1 MSSTATILKNAGY
14 SLYQH
19 QTEGIHFMVNVEDK
33 YNRGGILAD
42 EVGLGKTIQTIGLL
56 LERPGHTL
64 ISGPLGV
71 VPQWKEKL
79 DEILPKDR
87 FVVVVHHGNTRIKH
101 MSEFIEEK
109 ETEGK
114 IVIVVTSHG
123 LMTRI
128 GTLHFATWE
137 RFVLD
142 EAHYARNSDTQ
153 IFKRCKKLNANT
165 KWMLSATPVQNKT
178 TDLFSLLRIA
188 CKLGGKTKKL
198 KKIKDLRDVFLLRRT
213 KEEIKQTLPKLTIQN
228 KICRFIS
235 EDEELF
241 YSQVE
246 QRTAEAFNAAM
257 KRGRVDPII
266 YILELLMRLRQ
277 CTLHPQMVIDG
288 YKKKGIFNAD
298 LPEWDTKTT
307 KIHYLEKIIKKEY
320 RETPDQK
327 TIIFCQFHKEI
338 DIIKKMLTKNGFTSE
353 VYSGKTD
360 LQTRKEIVSGI
371 IEPEFLLIQIRA
383 GGAGLNLQAYNRVFI
398 TSPDWNPSNEF
409 QAIGRSHRNGQEK
422 PVKVTRL
429 ILHWSKA
436 YLEKLDE
443 LERNAKEA
451 TKRLEK
457 DEVDHKLTIEERV
470 ELRKITQSIENKK
483 RTTID
488 YRVFMV
494 QKDKT
499 AIQADV
505 LDDAFLTKIHTYDV
519 QEIENSATLSTSNYR
534 YLLG

>member
-1 MSSTATILKNAGY
+1 MSSASSILENAGY

-19 QTEGIHFMVNVEDK
+19 QTEGIQFMVNVEDK
-33 YNRGGILAD
+33 YNCGGILAD
-42 EVGLGKTIQTIGLL
+42 EVGLGKTIQTIGIL
-56 LERPGHTL
+56 LERPTHTL
-64 ISGPLGV
+64 IAGPLGV
-71 VPQWKEKL
+71 VPQWKDKL
-79 DEILPKDR
+79 DKILPKDK
-87 FVVVVHHGNTRIKH
+87 FVVVVHHGNTRITH
-101 MSEFIEEK
+101 VSEFIEKK
-109 ETEGK
+109 EIEGK
-114 IVIVVTSHG
+114 FVVVVTSHG

-128 GTLHFATWE
+128 NTLHSAIWG

-142 EAHYARNSDTQ
+142 EAHYARNPDTRL
-153 IFKRCKKLNANT
+153 FKRCKKLNANT

-188 CKLGGKTKKL
+188 CNLDGKTKKL
-198 KKIKDLRDVFLLRRT
+198 KKIKNLRDVFLLRRT
-213 KEEIKQTLPKLTIQN
+213 KEEIKQTLPKLTIHN

-246 QRTAEAFNAAM
+246 QRTSDAFNAVM
-257 KRGRVDPII
+257 RRRDTDI

-288 YKKKGIFNAD
+288 YKKKGIFNAN
-298 LPEWDTKTT
+298 LPEWDAKTT

-327 TIIFCQFHKEI
+327 TLIFCQFHKEI
-338 DIIKKMLTKNGFTSE
+338 DLIQKMLTENGFTSE
-353 VYSGKTD
+353 VYSGRTD

-409 QAIGRSHRNGQEK
+409 QAIGRAHRNGQEK
-422 PVKVTRL
+422 SVKVTRL

-436 YLEKLDE
+436 YLEKLDK
-443 LERNAKEA
+443 LEKSAKEA

-457 DEVDHKLTIEERV
+457 DEVEKKLTIEERV
-470 ELRKITQSIENKK
+470 ELRKTIQSIENKK

-494 QKDKT
+494 QKEKT

-519 QEIENSATLSTSNYR
+519 QEMETSATLNASNYR